1 MGLPSKGGDMSLVLL
16 WVSLQIGNLGSVPVH
31 IPYHPIGQ
39 ELGGRAHY

>member
-1 MGLPSKGGDMSLVLL
+1 MSLVLL

-31 IPYHPIGQ
+31 IPYHPIGP